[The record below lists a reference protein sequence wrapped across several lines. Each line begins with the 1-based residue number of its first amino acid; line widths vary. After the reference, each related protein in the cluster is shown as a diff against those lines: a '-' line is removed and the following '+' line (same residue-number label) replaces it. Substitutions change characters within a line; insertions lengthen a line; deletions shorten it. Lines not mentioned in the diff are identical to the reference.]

1 MKRLFFTAL
10 TFAAIAG
17 QVFTA
22 PAQAADD
29 NVVNLYSYR
38 QPFLIN
44 PLLEAFTKET
54 GIQVNSVFVK
64 TDMLQRLKAEGR
76 NTPADV
82 ILASDINRIFDL
94 AKANLLQQIDSDVV
108 NANIP
113 SAYRDSNDLWVGLT
127 SRARVLYVSKDR
139 VKPGAVTSYEDLTK
153 PEFKGR
159 ICTRSG
165 KHDYNISLLSS
176 VISANGIEKAEAWA
190 HGLKANL
197 ARKPQGNDRAQVKA
211 IFEGVCDIA
220 IGNSY
225 YFGKMLTNDKKPEQ
239 KLWAAAVRIV
249 FPNQPEH
256 AGGNLTLARGAHIN
270 ISAGGIT
277 KAAKHR
283 DNAAKLLEFLTDSYA
298 QELYAGVDFE
308 YPLKE
313 GTQLHPLV
321 AGWGDFHADTS
332 NLKGIVA
339 NRAEAS
345 KMMDRV
351 GFDN

>member
-1 MKRLFFTAL
+1 MKRLFFAL
-10 TFAAIAG
+10 AALISIVSPVHAN
-17 QVFTA
+17 
-22 PAQAADD
+22 DH
-29 NVVNLYSYR
+29 NEVNLYSYR
-38 QPFLIN
+38 QPFLIE
-44 PLLEAFTKET
+44 PLLKAFTKET
-54 GIQVNSVFVK
+54 GVKVNAVYVK
-64 TDMLQRLKAEGR
+64 TDMLQRLKAEGM
-76 NTPADV
+76 NSPADV
-82 ILASDINRIFDL
+82 VLASDINRIFDL
-94 AKANLLQQIDSDVV
+94 ADADLLQPIASNTV

-113 SAYRDSNDLWVGLT
+113 SGYRDPNDLWVGLT

-139 VKPGAVTSYEDLTK
+139 VTPGSVTSYEDLIK

-176 VISANGIEKAEAWA
+176 IIAATDVDQAEAWA
-190 HGLKANL
+190 RGLKANL

-239 KLWAAAVRIV
+239 KLWAASVRIV
-249 FPNQPEH
+249 FPNQPET
-256 AGGNLTLARGAHIN
+256 AGGVATLARGAHVN

-283 DNAAKLLEFLTDSYA
+283 DNAVNLLEFLTDSYA
-298 QELYAGVDFE
+298 QEMYAGVDFE

-313 GTQLHPLV
+313 GTQLHPMV
-321 AGWGDFHADTS
+321 AGWGDFHADTA
-332 NLKGIVA
+332 NLMSIVA

-351 GFDN
+351 GFDY